1 MRAKLARAE
10 VLAAAVVS
18 VGWAQTGDS
27 LVPHLTYPRQIPS
40 RGVVFKCLTSAT
52 FP

>member
-18 VGWAQTGDS
+18 VGWGRTGDS
-27 LVPHLTYPRQIPS
+27 LVTRLTFPCQIPS
-40 RGVVFKCLTSAT
+40 RGVVSKRLASAI